1 LLNEANVPVAVLELP
16 LKFFKS
22 VPAPVAVFSSAVL
35 RRSAA
40 APMAVLKLPSVTA
53 MSEYKPIAV
62 LYVAVVRLRRADVP
76 SAVFPPG

>member
-1 LLNEANVPVAVLELP
+1 L
-16 LKFFKS
+16 FKS